1 MVDKENKEKPYICTI
16 KNQEE
21 IKYAQDA
28 LYVLSGKWRMP
39 IIIALYNG
47 LRRYRDIARN
57 IPGIT
62 FTMLSKDLQLM
73 ELNKLIIRTEDPD
86 FPKTVE
92 YMLTD
97 YCKSLYPIV
106 ENLIA
111 WGKEHRQVIRMVNP
125 TENKNIIIEP
135 KD

>member
-1 MVDKENKEKPYICTI
+1 MAGEENKEKPYICTV

-39 IIIALYNG
+39 IIVALYNG

-62 FTMLSKDLQLM
+62 FTMLSRDLQSM
-73 ELNKLIIRTEDPD
+73 ELNKLVIRIEDPD

-106 ENLIA
+106 ESLID
-111 WGKEHRQVIRMVNP
+111 WGKQHRQVIRMVNP
-125 TENKNIIIEP
+125 TEIGI
-135 KD
+135 